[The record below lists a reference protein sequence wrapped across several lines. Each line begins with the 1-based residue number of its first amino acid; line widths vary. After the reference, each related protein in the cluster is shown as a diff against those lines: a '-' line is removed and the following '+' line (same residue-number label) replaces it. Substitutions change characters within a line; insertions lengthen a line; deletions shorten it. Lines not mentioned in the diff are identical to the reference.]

1 MPGRV
6 VEIST
11 DGLHLAVL
19 RGFLLVKDGDGER
32 GRIPLDDIDAVIASA
47 HGLTFSANLLHA
59 LADRNVPFVVCG
71 PNHMPVSLML
81 PVAGHHAQAGRVR
94 AQITA
99 SLPLTKRLWQ
109 GLVQAKIRNQGA
121 ALAHQGVPSGA
132 FTTLARQVRSGD
144 PANVEAQA
152 ARRYWPLLMGPDFRR
167 DAEAGGANALLNYG
181 YAILRS
187 GAARAV
193 VAAGLHPSIGIHH
206 SNKGNPM
213 ALVDDVMEPF
223 RPLVD
228 LAVLRLIRAGV
239 AQVTADAK
247 RDLAAILIQDLT
259 TTRGTTPLSTCLHR
273 LATSL
278 ADSYQTGEPRLDLP
292 LSPLPLDLAAGPGQP
307 MEDDDGADW
316 ISDHVDDGAV

>member
-19 RGFLLVKDGDGER
+19 RGFLVVKDGEGER
-32 GRIPLDDIDAVIASA
+32 GRVPLDDIDAIIASA

-81 PVAGHHAQAGRVR
+81 PVAGHHAQTGRVR

-99 SLPLTKRLWQ
+99 PLPLTKRLWQ
-109 GLVQAKIRNQGA
+109 GLVQAKVRNQGA
-121 ALAHQGVPSGA
+121 ALAHQGVSSGA

-144 PANVEAQA
+144 PTNIEAQA
-152 ARRYWPLLMGPDFRR
+152 ARRYWPLLMGTDFRR
-167 DAEAGGANALLNYG
+167 DNEAGGANALLNYG

-239 AQVTADAK
+239 AEVTAEAK

-292 LSPLPLDLAAGPGQP
+292 LSPLPLDLAAGPGRP
-307 MEDDDGADW
+307 MEDEDGADW
-316 ISDHVDDGAV
+316 ISDHVDDGPV

>member
-1 MPGRV
+1 MLGRV

-19 RGFLLVKDGDGER
+19 RGFLLVKDETGEK

-59 LADRNVPFVVCG
+59 LAERNVPFVVCG
-71 PNHMPVSLML
+71 PNHMPLSLML
-81 PVAGHHAQAGRVR
+81 PVAGHHAQTGRIR
-94 AQITA
+94 AQIEA
-99 SLPLTKRLWQ
+99 ALPLTRRLWQ
-109 GLVQAKIRNQGA
+109 GLVQAKVRNQGA
-121 ALAHQGVPSGA
+121 ALTYFGVPAGA
-132 FTTLARQVRSGD
+132 FTSLARQVRSGD
-144 PANVEAQA
+144 PTNVEAQA

-167 DAEAGGANALLNYG
+167 DAEAGGSNALLNYG

-228 LAVLRLIRAGV
+228 IIVLRLVRGGTT
-239 AQVTADAK
+239 QVTADSK
-247 RDLAAILIQDLT
+247 RELAAILLQDMA

-292 LSPLPLDLAAGPGQP
+292 LSPLPLDLAPGPTRP
-307 MEDDDGADW
+307 TEDDDGAEW
-316 ISDHVDDGAV
+316 IPDHVDDGTV

>member
-19 RGFLLVKDGDGER
+19 RGFLVVKDADGER
-32 GRIPLDDIDAVIASA
+32 GRVPLDDIDAVIASA

-71 PNHMPVSLML
+71 PNHMPISVML
-81 PVAGHHAQAGRVR
+81 PVSGHHAQTGRIR
-94 AQITA
+94 AQIA
-99 SLPLTKRLWQ
+99 APLPLTKRLWQ

-121 ALAHQGVPSGA
+121 VLARQGVPAGA

-144 PANVEAQA
+144 PTNVEAQA
-152 ARRYWPLLMGPDFRR
+152 ARRYWPLLMGPEFRR
-167 DAEAGGANALLNYG
+167 DTEAGGANALLNYG

-228 LAVLRLIRAGV
+228 LAALRMVQAGV
-239 AQVTADAK
+239 TQVTADAK
-247 RDLAAILIQDLT
+247 RELAAILIQDLT

-273 LATSL
+273 LAASL
-278 ADSYQTGEPRLDLP
+278 ADAYQTGEPRLDLP
-292 LSPLPLDLAAGPGQP
+292 LSPLPLDLTAGAVRP
-307 MEDDDGADW
+307 MEDDDGFERV
-316 ISDHVDDGAV
+316 SDHVDDGPV

>member
-19 RGFLLVKDGDGER
+19 RGFLVVKDADGER
-32 GRIPLDDIDAVIASA
+32 GRVPLDDIDAVIASA

-71 PNHMPVSLML
+71 PNHMPMSAML
-81 PVAGHHAQAGRVR
+81 PVASHHAQTGRIR
-94 AQITA
+94 AQIA
-99 SLPLTKRLWQ
+99 APLPLTKRLWQ

-121 ALAHQGVPSGA
+121 VLAHQGVPAGA

-144 PANVEAQA
+144 PTNVEAQA
-152 ARRYWPLLMGPDFRR
+152 ARRYWPLLMGPEFRR
-167 DAEAGGANALLNYG
+167 DTEAGGANALLNYG

-187 GAARAV
+187 GAARAI

-228 LAVLRLIRAGV
+228 LAALRMVQAGV
-239 AQVTADAK
+239 TQVTADAK
-247 RDLAAILIQDLT
+247 RELAAILIQDLT

-273 LATSL
+273 LAASL
-278 ADSYQTGEPRLDLP
+278 AEAYQTGEPRLDLP
-292 LSPLPLDLAAGPGQP
+292 LSPLPLDLTASAGRP
-307 MEDDDGADW
+307 MEDDHGFERV
-316 ISDHVDDGAV
+316 SDHVDDGPV